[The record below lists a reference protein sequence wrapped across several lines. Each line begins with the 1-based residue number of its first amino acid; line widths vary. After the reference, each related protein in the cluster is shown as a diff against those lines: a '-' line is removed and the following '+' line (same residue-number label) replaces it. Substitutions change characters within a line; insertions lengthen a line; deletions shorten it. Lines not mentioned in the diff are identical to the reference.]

1 MKRSFAM
8 LMIVI
13 GIIVVGVSVTKATK
27 EFVSSDGAETAAI
40 EGVEAASQNDSIEEK
55 EYPEGR
61 MIPETEGQVFDF
73 SQEPQ
78 ENAGRSRMLLE
89 GAAEKETA
97 EEEAAAEA
105 VKSPL
110 DPAVESS
117 GPVLQTADEKIL
129 TAEDFRNRF
138 AAAEEAAEKFG
149 ENKGTDSG
157 TDQAAAEQEYV
168 LWDYELNLIYG
179 AVRERLSAEDADE
192 LKALE
197 LEWMR
202 ERDLY
207 ADKVLAANK
216 GISAKSAEYLKRMTE
231 KTKERCYWL
240 AEQYGS
246 VLDRGK
252 LEEKE

>member
-8 LMIVI
+8 FIIVI
-13 GIIVVGVSVTKATK
+13 GIIVVGVSVTRATK
-27 EFVSSDGAETAAI
+27 RFVSADGTETAAI
-40 EGVEAASQNDSIEEK
+40 EGIADSSEK
-55 EYPEGR
+55 ETIEGR
-61 MIPETEGQVFDF
+61 ESAEE
-73 SQEPQ
+73 SEEP
-78 ENAGRSRMLLE
+78 AGIGRSRSIPDDP
-89 GAAEKETA
+89 EKEETFL
-97 EEEAAAEA
+97 EES

-110 DPAVESS
+110 DPAVES
-117 GPVLQTADEKIL
+117 VEAYRLEAEETVL
-129 TAEDFRNRF
+129 TAEDFRKRF
-138 AAAEEAAEKFG
+138 AEAEEASETFG
-149 ENKGTDSG
+149 KNKGMDSG

-168 LWDYELNLIYG
+168 LWDYELNFVYG
-179 AVRERLSAEDADE
+179 AIREHLTKDEADE

-240 AEQYGS
+240 LDQYGS
-246 VLDRGK
+246 VLEPENLREK
-252 LEEKE
+252 EEK